1 MSKKK
6 EPEKKKKK
14 KPYQKLQNPRAQCP
28 LEGALLQT
36 KLSENMN
43 LKPRLDFKKVL
54 PESLKQQIHQLQL
67 TLRFIVELKE
77 LNIVSKIYTL
87 HFSVL

>member
-6 EPEKKKKK
+6 EPGKKKK

-43 LKPRLDFKKVL
+43 LNP
-54 PESLKQQIHQLQL
+54 
-67 TLRFIVELKE
+67 
-77 LNIVSKIYTL
+77 
-87 HFSVL
+87 

>member
-6 EPEKKKKK
+6 EPEKKKKKK

-43 LKPRLDFKKVL
+43 LKP
-54 PESLKQQIHQLQL
+54 
-67 TLRFIVELKE
+67 
-77 LNIVSKIYTL
+77 
-87 HFSVL
+87 